1 MTPTA
6 DADDTVCFVSLPAYG
21 YFVPESDIA
30 PGGAERQLYLLGQ
43 ELQSA
48 FDVHFVVGDY
58 GQSRTV
64 YRDGV
69 SLHRAYTPSEAPV
82 WQQTAALLRAMRRA
96 DADVYV
102 YRGFPR
108 KAAVTYGM
116 ARILGKRWVY
126 NLAADRN
133 VDAHP
138 DQLSFPLN
146 LLFRRSLA
154 DADGII
160 AQTPYQRTR
169 LRERFGVDATVVP
182 NGYPPAEE
190 HTPYGERKYFLWVG
204 RLEQAQKRPHLLL
217 QLAEALPGCEFV
229 LAGPDGSSE
238 EYNERIARRASQLD
252 NVTNL
257 GRVDPDRIYEQY
269 RHAKALVN
277 TSAHEGFPNTFL
289 EAWRY
294 GTPVL
299 SLDIDP
305 SRFLR
310 GQEAGFA
317 NGEFETLEG
326 LVRILDDSVACR
338 RVFGEHVREEF
349 GATLTISEAAA
360 QYAEALRAALR

>member
-6 DADDTVCFVSLPAYG
+6 PTDDTVCFVSLPAYG

-30 PGGAERQLYLLGQ
+30 PGGAERQLYLLSQ
-43 ELQSA
+43 ELRSV

-58 GQSRTV
+58 GQPRTM

-69 SLHRAYTPSEAPV
+69 TLHRAYTPSEDPV
-82 WQQTAALLRAMRRA
+82 WQQTAALFRAMRRA
-96 DADVYV
+96 DADLYV

-116 ARILGKRWVY
+116 ARLLGTRWVY

-133 VDAHP
+133 VDSHP
-138 DQLSFPLN
+138 DQLSLPLSV
-146 LLFRRSLA
+146 LFRRSLA

-190 HTPYGERKYFLWVG
+190 HTPYGEREHFLWVG
-204 RLEQAQKRPHLLL
+204 RLERAQKRPHLFL
-217 QLAEALPGCEFV
+217 QLAEALPDCEFV

-257 GRVDPDRIYEQY
+257 GRVDPDRIHERY
-269 RHAKALVN
+269 RRATALVS

-305 SRFLR
+305 ARFLR

-317 NGEFETLEG
+317 DGEFDTLEG
-326 LVRILDDSVACR
+326 LVRMLDDSVACR
-338 RVFGEHVREEF
+338 REFGRHVREEF
-349 GATLTISEAAA
+349 EATLTISETAA
-360 QYAEALRAALR
+360 QYADALRAALR

>member
-1 MTPTA
+1 MTRAAHT
-6 DADDTVCFVSLPAYG
+6 DGTVCFVSLPAYG

-30 PGGAERQLYLLGQ
+30 PGGAERQLYLLSQ

-58 GQSRTV
+58 GQPRTV
-64 YRDGV
+64 DRDGV
-69 SLHRAYTPSEAPV
+69 TLHRAYTPTEDPV
-82 WQQTAALLRAMRRA
+82 WKQTAGLLRAMRRA
-96 DADVYV
+96 DADLYV

-108 KAAVTYGM
+108 KAAVTYGL

-138 DQLSFPLN
+138 DQLSFPLSV
-146 LLFRRSLA
+146 LFRRSVR

-169 LRERFGVDATVVP
+169 LRERFGVDAPVVP
-182 NGYPPAEE
+182 NGYPPAKEQVPYEE
-190 HTPYGERKYFLWVG
+190 REQFLWVG
-204 RLEQAQKRPHLLL
+204 RLERAQKRPHRFL
-217 QLAEALPGCEFV
+217 QLAETLPDCEFV

-238 EYNERIARRASQLD
+238 AYNERIAGHASRLD

-257 GRVDPDRIYEQY
+257 GRVDPDRIHERY
-269 RHAKALVN
+269 RRAKAIVN

-305 SRFLR
+305 SRFLE

-317 NGEFETLEG
+317 NGDFKTLEG
-326 LVRILDDSVACR
+326 LVRMLDDSVACR
-338 RVFGEHVREEF
+338 REFGRHVRRGFE
-349 GATLTISEAAA
+349 ATLTISETAA
-360 QYAEALRAALR
+360 QYGDALRAALR

>member
-1 MTPTA
+1 MRQ
-6 DADDTVCFVSLPAYG
+6 DDTDDSVCFVSLPAYG

-30 PGGAERQLYLLGQ
+30 PGGAERQLYLLSQ
-43 ELQSA
+43 ELQSV

-58 GQSRTV
+58 GQPRTT

-69 SLHRAYTPSEAPV
+69 TLHRAYTPVEDPV
-82 WQQTAALLRAMRRA
+82 WHQTTALIRAMRRA
-96 DADVYV
+96 DADLYV

-116 ARILGKRWVY
+116 ARTLGKRWVY

-138 DQLSFPLN
+138 DQLSFPLKV
-146 LLFRRSLA
+146 LFSRSLA
-154 DADGII
+154 AADEVI
-160 AQTPYQRTR
+160 AQTPYQRAR
-169 LRERFGVDATVVP
+169 LRERFGVDAAVVP

-190 HTPYGERKYFLWVG
+190 QTPYGEREYFLWVG
-204 RLEQAQKRPHLLL
+204 RLEREQKRPHRFL
-217 QLAEALPGCEFV
+217 QLAEALPDCAFV
-229 LAGPDGSSE
+229 LAGPDGSSQA
-238 EYNERIARRASQLD
+238 YNERIARRASQLD

-257 GRVDPDRIYEQY
+257 GQVDPDRIHERY
-269 RHAKALVN
+269 RHARALVN
-277 TSAHEGFPNTFL
+277 TSTHEGFPNTFL

-317 NGEFETLEG
+317 DGEFDTLEG
-326 LVRILDDSVACR
+326 LVRMLDDSVACR
-338 RVFGEHVREEF
+338 REFGRHVREEF
-349 GATLTISEAAA
+349 EATLTISETAA